1 MEAKIKNCG
10 EVTVVSIDGFLDIEH
25 AQLFRATC
33 VKRLGARKLV
43 FNLGKASFV
52 GSTGVKAFLDA
63 VKNLCTVNDFGLK
76 LVNARAEFRRIIE
89 NLGIHNLE
97 FHESEDAAI
106 ASFSN
111 SEAKVYTDN

>member
-1 MEAKIKNCG
+1 M
-10 EVTVVSIDGFLDIEH
+10 FLDVSHSII
-25 AQLFRATC
+25 RATC

-43 FNLGKASFV
+43 FNLEKASFV

-63 VKNLCTVNDFGLK
+63 VKNLCTANDFGLK

-89 NLGIHNLE
+89 NLDIHNLE

-106 ASFSN
+106 ASFSHP
-111 SEAKVYTDN
+111 EAKGLYQNNWSIFAWSFAAALR